1 MLIVLTGGAR
11 SGKSSLALDL
21 AERTGRS
28 VTFIATC
35 PRIEGDA
42 ELDQRILVHRAERPA
57 EWTTVEAE
65 HDLVA
70 ALQPVDD
77 NATVV
82 IDCLTLWVSNLLHRG
97 DDTAA
102 IDEAC
107 RQILAV
113 IANRPGQTIAVT
125 NEVGLGIVPADPLSR
140 AYRDALGRINQ
151 AWVAAAD
158 RALFLVAGKAIA
170 LHDPDEQLR

>member
-11 SGKSSLALDL
+11 SGKSSLALKL
-21 AERTGRS
+21 AERPGLP
-28 VTFIATC
+28 VTFVATC
-35 PRIEGDA
+35 PRIDGDT
-42 ELDQRILVHRAERPA
+42 ELDQRIGAHRAERPA

-65 HDLVA
+65 HDLAA
-70 ALQPVDD
+70 ALQQVDD
-77 NATVV
+77 TATVV

-97 DDTAA
+97 DDAAA
-102 IDEAC
+102 IDDAGRE
-107 RQILAV
+107 V
-113 IANRPGQTIAVT
+113 ITAIAARAGQTIAVT

-140 AYRDALGRINQ
+140 AYRDALGQMNQ

-170 LHDPDEQLR
+170 LRDPDELLP

>member
-11 SGKSSLALDL
+11 SGKSSLALNL
-21 AERTGRS
+21 AERTGLP
-28 VTFIATC
+28 VTFVATC
-35 PRIEGDA
+35 PRIEGDT
-42 ELDQRILVHRAERPA
+42 ELDQRIRVHRAERPA

-65 HDLVA
+65 LDLVG
-70 ALQPVDD
+70 ALEPVDD
-77 NATVV
+77 TATVV

-97 DDTAA
+97 DDTTA
-102 IDEAC
+102 IDEAS
-107 RQILAV
+107 REVLAA
-113 IANRPGQTIAVT
+113 IADRAGKTIAVT

-140 AYRDALGRINQ
+140 AYRDALGRMNQ

-170 LHDPDEQLR
+170 LHDPDEQLW